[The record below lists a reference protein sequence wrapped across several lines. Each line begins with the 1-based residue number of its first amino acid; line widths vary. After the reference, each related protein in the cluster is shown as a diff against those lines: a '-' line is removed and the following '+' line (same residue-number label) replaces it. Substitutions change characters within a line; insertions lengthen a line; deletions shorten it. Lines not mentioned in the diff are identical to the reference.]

1 MLQLLLPQDKEVLL
15 QELQPQFV
23 AVKSL
28 ILSASQ
34 VCLYFIVCIWLVDVT
49 KFGGFNGCK

>member
-1 MLQLLLPQDKEVLL
+1 MLQLLLPQDKELLL

-34 VCLYFIVCIWLVDVT
+34 FCLYFIVCIWLVDVAE
-49 KFGGFNGCK
+49 FGGFNGCK